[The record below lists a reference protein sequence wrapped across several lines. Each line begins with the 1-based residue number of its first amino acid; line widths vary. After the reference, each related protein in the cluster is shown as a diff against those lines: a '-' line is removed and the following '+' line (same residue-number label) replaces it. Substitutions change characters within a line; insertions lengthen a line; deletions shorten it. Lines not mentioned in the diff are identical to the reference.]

1 MARKREFK
9 AVYAGLFLLGLFL
22 LYCAFTQYRWAV
34 RLVARGEIT
43 TAKVVAVKFQEG
55 YREYKGKRSKFKDYR
70 PMYEF
75 VTSQKAVHRFDH
87 LIVSGRP
94 LWRIGDEADIVYDP
108 ADPRR
113 VEMVNYWGLFGTVIV
128 LASLAAPLIVIG
140 GGYFGYRAVMK
151 GLPDGMDVNRV
162 RETGKAKRIERQKP
176 DVRAFGGA

>member
-9 AVYAGLFLLGLFL
+9 AVYAGLFLLGLLL
-22 LYCAFTQYRWAV
+22 LYGAFTHYRWAV

-43 TAKVVAVKFQEG
+43 TAKVVAVKSREG

-70 PMYEF
+70 PVYEF

-94 LWRIGDEADIVYDP
+94 LWRIGDEANIVYDP

-128 LASLAAPLIVIG
+128 LASLAAPLTVIG
-140 GGYFGYRAVMK
+140 GGYFWYRAVMK
-151 GLPDGMDVNRV
+151 DLPDRMDVDRV
-162 RETGKAKRIERQKP
+162 GRTRKAKRS
-176 DVRAFGGA
+176 RANA